1 MVRNPISSGLRR
13 PGAPGNILD
22 TLSDKDVQYL
32 QRVSDEVNQRFFKG
46 HVNIEVRWG
55 IPSACELTEPP
66 SKLNELN
73 PEQVARLTTACQL
86 FHALKFEAAK
96 EMLLPL
102 VEIEQKESCQ
112 LYVKVLMHLKD
123 ESWPDVAK
131 RVNRLYTDT
140 LYVAPGSTE
149 QREDEPPCILIHPAL
164 APSASGRAPKYV
176 AAYVIFHEQLHCWL
190 QTSPEDPHPKV
201 FRRMDGTFPGRPKA
215 IKWLQENNFTTIEDA
230 IL

>member
-1 MVRNPISSGLRR
+1 MEHSPISTGLRR

-32 QRVSDEVNQRFFKG
+32 QRVAEEVNQRFFKG
-46 HVNIEVRWG
+46 NVDIQVRWG
-55 IPSACELTEPP
+55 IPSACEMTEPP
-66 SKLNELN
+66 SKLHELN
-73 PEQVARLTTACQL
+73 PEQLTRLAAATKL
-86 FHALKFEAAK
+86 YHALKLEAAK
-96 EMLLPL
+96 EMLKPL

-112 LYVKVLMHLKD
+112 LYVKILQQLKD
-123 ESWPDVAK
+123 ESWPDIAK

-149 QREDEPPCILIHPAL
+149 QREDEPPYILVHPAL

-176 AAYVIFHEQLHCWL
+176 VAYVIFHEQLHCWL

-201 FRRMDGTFPGRPKA
+201 FRRVDGTFPGRHKA
-215 IKWLQENNFTTIEDA
+215 IKWLQANNFTTIEDS